1 MEKGLFKISPAPY
14 VRKGNSVNKI
24 ILDFIIGLM
33 PAAFAGIYFY
43 GVDAVKVIVVAVLS
57 SVLAEGLWNKFV
69 KKKSFLDNFSPI
81 LNGLILALILPT
93 YLPIWIIGVGSIFG
107 SIVVKQFFGG
117 YGQNFMEPASAT
129 KAFLIAS
136 WAAIMAKPVVDANAG
151 ASEVVETITLID
163 KFIGQPS
170 GNIGEVSILAIAVGG
185 IYLLLRGRINL
196 RAPLAFIIMA
206 TGFCMYFEKPMLLP
220 GAFYFAAVF
229 LATDY
234 ATTPMTK
241 WGQVIFGA
249 LAGLL
254 AGVIAVIGYNPEG
267 PYYAI
272 IIMNLGSPCI
282 EYLTTKTYRLEG
294 VK

>member
-33 PAAFAGIYFY
+33 PAVFAGIYFY

-93 YLPIWIIGVGSIFG
+93 YLPIWIIVVGSIFG

-151 ASEVVETITLID
+151 ASEVVETITLMD

-170 GNIGEVSILAIAVGG
+170 GNIGEVSILAIAIGG

-220 GAFYFAAVF
+220 GAFYFVAVF

-249 LAGLL
+249 LAGIL
-254 AGVIAVIGYNPEG
+254 AGAIAIIVYNPEG

>member
-1 MEKGLFKISPAPY
+1 MEKGLFKVSPAPY
-14 VRKGNSVNKI
+14 IRKGTGINTI
-24 ILDFIIGLM
+24 ILDFIIALI
-33 PAAFAGIYFY
+33 PAALAGIYFY
-43 GVDAVKVIVVAVLS
+43 GEDAIKVILVAVGS
-57 SVLAEGLWNKFV
+57 SILVEGLWNVLV
-69 KKKSFLDNFSPI
+69 KKKKFLDNFSPI

-93 YLPIWIIGVGSIFG
+93 YLPVWIIVIGSAFG

-136 WAAIMAKPVVDANAG
+136 WAAVMAKPVVDANAG
-151 ASEVVETITLID
+151 ASEVVETITLMD

-170 GNIGEVSILAIAVGG
+170 GNIGEVSILAIAIGG

-196 RAPLAFIIMA
+196 RAPLAFIVMA
-206 TGFCMYFEKPMLLP
+206 TGFCMYFGKPMLLP

-241 WGQVIFGA
+241 WGQVIFGG

-254 AGVIAVIGYNPEG
+254 AGVIAVQGYNPEG

-272 IIMNLGSPCI
+272 IIMNLASPCI
-282 EYLTTKTYRLEG
+282 EYLTTKTYKKEC